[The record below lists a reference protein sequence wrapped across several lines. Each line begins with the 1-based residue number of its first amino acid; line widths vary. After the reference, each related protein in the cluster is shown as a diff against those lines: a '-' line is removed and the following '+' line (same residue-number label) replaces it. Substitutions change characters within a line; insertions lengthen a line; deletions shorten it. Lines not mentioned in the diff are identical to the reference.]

1 MGRNIILL
9 TLALT
14 SIILA
19 QTPTGQITGVISD
32 ATGAAVAGAEIDAEN
47 TATGIRFTAQTNETG
62 SYSFPSLTPGAYRVT
77 ARKEGFNSASRG
89 GIELQVSQVARID
102 FTLNVG
108 STKETV
114 EVKAT
119 APLLDSESA
128 SLGTTVTT
136 KAVAQLPLNG
146 RNFLQL
152 ARLSAGVVE
161 PKQGDRNAA
170 GGSFIANGVRA
181 QLNNF
186 LLDGIDN
193 NSKIV
198 DQQNSA
204 PVVVQPSVDAVQ
216 EFRVETN
223 NYSAEYGYS
232 AGAVVNATIKGGTNQ
247 FHGSAFEFV
256 RNDIFD
262 ARNYFASPTAPKP
275 VLRRNQFGLTGGGPI
290 VRNKAFVFG
299 SWERT
304 LERNGITYVTTVP
317 TAAMRAGD
325 LTGLAQVYDPATT
338 QAIGNGVYT
347 RQAFAGNRIP
357 ANRIDPAA
365 AKLLAAL
372 PLPTTSGLFNN
383 YVVSP
388 VQPVTTNRLDFRHDL
403 NISEKDNLFARFSRF
418 TYAYQY
424 PGPFPAPIIG
434 STTFQNSDKS
444 TLGYG
449 AGLGETHVFSGRF
462 VNEFRAGYNRIF
474 DVLSPYVKDSSVNSQ
489 FGLGGIPAQPGLGGL
504 PQMTIAGFTTLGE
517 ATFLPNSKISETITL
532 QDNVSLILGRH
543 TLKTG
548 FMYRWVRSWY
558 NISSSARGTYTFSGG
573 FSQDPQNRSRTGTGI
588 ADFLL
593 GIPSGAGISNFLS
606 GDIRYKYAGAFIQD
620 DWKLTTRLTLNL
632 GLRYEI
638 WTQPIERNDLQANFF
653 LADRKLAFAD
663 NKVPAGLPASVV
675 ENVPSEVDARSL
687 MRTYGALA
695 PRLGF
700 AWQAAP
706 SFVVRGGAGMF
717 YADAPFLGASG
728 RLPANP
734 PYAISNSYPTDNI
747 TPIVLLGTG
756 FPPTATTAADFS
768 SVNVSAF
775 APDMK
780 NGAVYHWSFG
790 IQKQVAGFVLESN
803 YVGTRG
809 VSLPLTYQANQ
820 ALAGPGSVASRRPY
834 QGFNNILLT
843 MSAGLSRYNAL
854 EVKAERRY
862 SNGLSLISAYTFSRA
877 LDNGGEQLIGDLNLR
892 DVNNLNWEYALSSG
906 NISHRFVAGALY
918 DLPFGAGRKFGIGNA
933 ALNAVAGGWQL
944 NTIVTVHTGQ
954 PFTPSLGVSSANTGD
969 PRPNRIGNGNLPS
982 DQRNIQHWFDQSAFI
997 SPPQYLYGNAGRNVL
1012 IGPGAANVDLS
1023 LFKRFALSRLHE
1035 GTELQFRVEGFN
1047 IFNHPQFGQPN
1058 ARVDLP
1064 VGGSITSLST
1074 PMRQLQFGLKLLF

>member
-1 MGRNIILL
+1 M
-9 TLALT
+9 
-14 SIILA
+14 A
-19 QTPTGQITGVISD
+19 QTPTGQITGVVSD
-32 ATGAAVAGAEIDAEN
+32 ASGAAVAGATIDAEN
-47 TATGIRFTAQTNETG
+47 TATGIRFTAQTNESG
-62 SYSFPSLTPGAYRVT
+62 SYSFPSLTPGDYRVT
-77 ARKEGFNSASRG
+77 ARREGFNSASRG
-89 GIELQVSQVARID
+89 GIDLQVSQVARID

-114 EVKAT
+114 EVKST

-128 SLGTTVTT
+128 SLGTTVST
-136 KAVAQLPLNG
+136 KAVAELPLNG

-170 GGSFIANGVRA
+170 GGSFVANGVRA

-204 PVVVQPSVDAVQ
+204 PVVIQPSVDAVQ

-290 VRNKAFVFG
+290 VRNKAFIFG

-317 TAAMRAGD
+317 TAAMRTGD
-325 LTGLAQVYDPATT
+325 LTGLAPAYDPATT

-347 RQAFAGNRIP
+347 RQAFAGNIIP
-357 ANRIDPAA
+357 TNRIDPAA

-372 PLPTTSGLFNN
+372 PLPTTGGLFNN

-424 PGPFPAPIIG
+424 PGPFPAPIVG

-444 TLGYG
+444 SLGYG

-474 DVLSPYVKDSSVNSQ
+474 DVLLPYVKDSSVNTQ
-489 FGLGGIPAQPGLGGL
+489 FGIGGIPAQPGLGGL
-504 PQMTIAGFTTLGE
+504 PSMSIAGFTSLGE

-548 FMYRWVRSWY
+548 FLYRWVRSWY
-558 NISSSARGTYTFSGG
+558 NISSAARGTYTFSGG
-573 FSQDPQNRSRTGTGI
+573 FSQDPQNRSRTGSGI

-593 GIPSGAGISNFLS
+593 GIPSSAGISNFLS
-606 GDIRYKYAGAFIQD
+606 GDIRYKYAGGFIQD

-632 GLRYEI
+632 GLRYES
-638 WTQPIERNDLQANFF
+638 WTQPIERHNLQANFF
-653 LADRKLAFAD
+653 LADRKLAFA
-663 NKVPAGLPASVV
+663 NNIVPPGLPASVV
-675 ENVPSEVDARSL
+675 ENVPSECRRALTDADLWSTRATPGFRVAGRTFLRRPRRRGNLLRATHPFSEHRDVCPPTRHTRSATPTR
-687 MRTYGALA
+687 RTTSHRLFFSAPA
-695 PRLGF
+695 FPRL
-700 AWQAAP
+700 
-706 SFVVRGGAGMF
+706 
-717 YADAPFLGASG
+717 
-728 RLPANP
+728 
-734 PYAISNSYPTDNI
+734 
-747 TPIVLLGTG
+747 
-756 FPPTATTAADFS
+756 
-768 SVNVSAF
+768 
-775 APDMK
+775 
-780 NGAVYHWSFG
+780 
-790 IQKQVAGFVLESN
+790 
-803 YVGTRG
+803 
-809 VSLPLTYQANQ
+809 PL
-820 ALAGPGSVASRRPY
+820 RPR
-834 QGFNNILLT
+834 T
-843 MSAGLSRYNAL
+843 
-854 EVKAERRY
+854 
-862 SNGLSLISAYTFSRA
+862 LI
-877 LDNGGEQLIGDLNLR
+877 
-892 DVNNLNWEYALSSG
+892 
-906 NISHRFVAGALY
+906 
-918 DLPFGAGRKFGIGNA
+918 
-933 ALNAVAGGWQL
+933 
-944 NTIVTVHTGQ
+944 
-954 PFTPSLGVSSANTGD
+954 
-969 PRPNRIGNGNLPS
+969 
-982 DQRNIQHWFDQSAFI
+982 
-997 SPPQYLYGNAGRNVL
+997 
-1012 IGPGAANVDLS
+1012 
-1023 LFKRFALSRLHE
+1023 
-1035 GTELQFRVEGFN
+1035 
-1047 IFNHPQFGQPN
+1047 
-1058 ARVDLP
+1058 
-1064 VGGSITSLST
+1064 LST
-1074 PMRQLQFGLKLLF
+1074 